1 VDETTR
7 MSPNSSYF
15 VSVIVPL
22 QDDADI
28 FAEFAMELIQ
38 VVRATWQN
46 YEIIFIDDA
55 SQDGTS
61 GAVGNLLRQHE
72 CLRFLRL
79 SRRGGGEVAI
89 SAGLDTAIGDVIVV
103 VDPAC
108 DPPALVPKMVEAARR
123 IGGIVFG
130 QRTDPRRESWT
141 YALGRRLFSRI
152 MHRMVGIDLPADA
165 TLFVAM
171 TRQAMNAVTQI
182 KDRSRAVRVFGSL
195 IGFPH
200 EFVKYQPIER
210 RERPRTKGIAEGI
223 ERGISLAVTNSMKPL
238 RFVSLLGLLM
248 ALLNCAYLLYIL
260 AIALFKTRVAEG
272 WITLSV
278 QHSAMFLFVFLILA
292 VLCEYVGRLLDE
304 TRERPL
310 YYVAEE
316 RQSSVMIR
324 DAERRNVLA
333 E

>member
-1 VDETTR
+1 
-7 MSPNSSYF
+7 MSPNASYF

-28 FAEFAMELIQ
+28 LEAVARELID

-46 YEIIFIDDA
+46 YEIIFVDDG
-55 SQDGTS
+55 SRDGTS
-61 GAVGNLLRQHE
+61 AAVASLLRQHE

-79 SRRGGGEVAI
+79 SRPFGVEVAI
-89 SAGLDTAIGDVIVV
+89 SAGLDTAIGDVVV
-103 VDPAC
+103 VLDPAC
-108 DPPALVPKMVEAARR
+108 DPPALVPKMVDEARR
-123 IGGIVFG
+123 VGGIVFG
-130 QRTDPRRESWT
+130 LRTQPRSESWT
-141 YALGRRLFSRI
+141 YALGRRLFSRV
-152 MHRMVGIDLPADA
+152 MHRLVGIDLPPNA
-165 TLFVAM
+165 TMFTAM

-195 IGFPH
+195 TGFPH
-200 EFVKYQPIER
+200 EFVKYTPVER
-210 RERPRTKGIAEGI
+210 RSRPRTKGIGEGL

-238 RFVSLLGLLM
+238 RVVSLLGLTM
-248 ALLNCAYLLYIL
+248 ALLNFAYLIYVA
-260 AIALFKTRVAEG
+260 AIALFKKQVAEG
-272 WITLSV
+272 WITTSV